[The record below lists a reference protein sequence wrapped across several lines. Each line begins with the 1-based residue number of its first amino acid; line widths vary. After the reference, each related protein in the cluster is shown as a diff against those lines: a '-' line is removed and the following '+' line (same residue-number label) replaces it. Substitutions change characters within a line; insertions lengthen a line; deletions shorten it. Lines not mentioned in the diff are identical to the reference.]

1 MDDVIPTLSATRD
14 WATPSTYPRVVSAH
28 FRVGKS
34 KGYSDEGQLV
44 VHSTM
49 RHNDVQRYE
58 QDKYSHV
65 PTLEIAERTL
75 GDDWS
80 ATILTS
86 SPSNLQQRLGLG
98 GVAR

>member
-1 MDDVIPTLSATRD
+1 
-14 WATPSTYPRVVSAH
+14 
-28 FRVGKS
+28 
-34 KGYSDEGQLV
+34 
-44 VHSTM
+44 M

-58 QDKYSHV
+58 QDNV